1 LLPGTKKLIAAATGI
16 VLAGI
21 PVLAVDYLLDR
32 YVERQSQQEV
42 ELTARR
48 GIWLAESRIRRTI
61 TALTELGHAGV
72 QSCAEG
78 DLQAL
83 NTTLFNITPVK
94 ELSVVGPAG
103 DTLCTNFGQR
113 VGGREIESSE
123 VFAFAANVFL
133 DVVRLPGQ
141 PELFVRIRRMDPDG
155 ANGLAALIPSELFLP
170 QVSNTGG
177 PLRVHTMIV
186 TRGGIPIGERGAI
199 PMKGQAQS
207 DRIVVSAPSEHYG
220 LHLTASMSRQSLAA
234 SFRDVRS
241 FGLTASGGF
250 AIALLILAMLAFWRG
265 RDEPVAELRRALDRG
280 ELVPYYQPIL
290 DITNGRLE
298 GAEVLLRWRKADGS
312 ITPPGGFVPLLESS
326 GLIFD
331 ATRALMQRVCRE
343 AGAAI
348 GNRPG
353 FKISFNLTAL
363 HFSQDA
369 TISDVRE
376 IFAGSPIALTQLVLE
391 VTEREPL
398 TNLAAARRVIA
409 GLQELG
415 VRIAIDDVGAGHGG
429 LSYLLKLGVD
439 IIKIDKLFVD
449 AIGAERHSATIIDS
463 LVELARS
470 MRMDIVAE
478 GVENFEQVAYL
489 REHGVRLAQGYVF
502 APPLPGSSFLQLI
515 EAIDP
520 LGGGEA
526 AEATDTPAIAHFVSS
541 RNQLA
546 SV

>member
-1 LLPGTKKLIAAATGI
+1 
-16 VLAGI
+16 
-21 PVLAVDYLLDR
+21 
-32 YVERQSQQEV
+32 
-42 ELTARR
+42 
-48 GIWLAESRIRRTI
+48 
-61 TALTELGHAGV
+61 
-72 QSCAEG
+72 
-78 DLQAL
+78 
-83 NTTLFNITPVK
+83 
-94 ELSVVGPAG
+94 
-103 DTLCTNFGQR
+103 
-113 VGGREIESSE
+113 
-123 VFAFAANVFL
+123 
-133 DVVRLPGQ
+133 
-141 PELFVRIRRMDPDG
+141 
-155 ANGLAALIPSELFLP
+155 
-170 QVSNTGG
+170 
-177 PLRVHTMIV
+177 
-186 TRGGIPIGERGAI
+186 
-199 PMKGQAQS
+199 
-207 DRIVVSAPSEHYG
+207 
-220 LHLTASMSRQSLAA
+220 
-234 SFRDVRS
+234 
-241 FGLTASGGF
+241 LTASGGF

-265 RDEPVAELRRALDRG
+265 RDEPVAELRRALDGG

-298 GAEVLLRWRKADGS
+298 GAEVLLRWRKADGA

-449 AIGAERHSATIIDS
+449 AIGAERHSTAIIES

-470 MRMDIVAE
+470 MRIDIVAE

-520 LGGGEA
+520 LGVEP
-526 AEATDTPAIAHFVSS
+526 AEGAGASAMAHFVST

-546 SV
+546 SA

>member
-1 LLPGTKKLIAAATGI
+1 VLPGTKKLIAAATGI

-21 PVLAVDYLLDR
+21 PVLAVDYLLDQ
-32 YVERQSQQEV
+32 YIERQSQQEV

-61 TALTELGHAGV
+61 TALTELGRAGV
-72 QSCAEG
+72 QSCAAG

-83 NTTLFNITPVK
+83 NATLFNITPVK
-94 ELSVVGPAG
+94 ELSVVGPGG

-113 VGGREIESSE
+113 VGGREILSSE
-123 VFAFAANVFL
+123 VFAFAANIFL
-133 DVVRLPGQ
+133 DVVRMPGQ

-177 PLRVHTMIV
+177 PLRVHTLIV
-186 TRGGIPIGERGAI
+186 TRGGTSIGERGAS
-199 PMKGQAQS
+199 PVKGQAQS

-265 RDEPVAELRRALDRG
+265 RDDPIVELRRALDRG
-280 ELVPYYQPIL
+280 ELIPYYQPIL

-331 ATRALMQRVCRE
+331 VTRALMQRVCRE

-449 AIGAERHSATIIDS
+449 AIGAERHSAAIIDS

-470 MRMDIVAE
+470 MRIDIVAE

-489 REHGVRLAQGYVF
+489 RDHGIRLAQGYVF

-520 LGGGEA
+520 PGGGV
-526 AEATDTPAIAHFVSS
+526 AEGAGTPAIAHLVAT